1 MSGEKK
7 IIIDFSKCIGCHT
20 CELVCSLSHEGVVNL
35 TLARIHVI
43 NLNWIMVPMNC
54 RHCEDAPCIDVCPTN
69 ALYHDRD
76 GAVMLAED
84 KCIGCFMCA
93 MACPYG
99 IPRFNEI
106 TGVMFKCDLC
116 ADRRAEGKEPA
127 CVEACPSGA
136 LIFGSTNDF
145 TKLQEKKS
153 HNEASTSIECPN
165 EPPSL
170 KEQRKKH
177 ARQYGHYSDLITV
190 ESNRNTVHN
199 L

>member
-43 NLNWIMVPMNC
+43 NLNWTMVPMNC

-145 TKLQEKKS
+145 TKSQEKKS
-153 HNEASTSIECPN
+153 ITE
-165 EPPSL
+165 
-170 KEQRKKH
+170 KEKSQ
-177 ARQYGHYSDLITV
+177 
-190 ESNRNTVHN
+190 
-199 L
+199 